1 MKTAE
6 YYSSLPNEKKQ
17 PTSPV
22 FASSPISL
30 AVTSA
35 SMSAK
40 KLLTSLVPTK
50 LLSSQ
55 CTNSTPL
62 KRGDIE
68 EDEIPVIYY
77 PDEDSRTVKRKVP
90 AFIDPYSF
98 VPTTDENCGGVGKK
112 SGDFNS
118 PTSVIPVRLFPE
130 AAADGSVEVV
140 SKAPLKDS
148 GKLNN
153 SIFPV
158 VTFECPVFS
167 LDTTNSKDDDDTTS
181 LQLSEAIRSIN
192 IKDDDTKSVREKLRD
207 MKDAR
212 SRQSESDVWEDS
224 TLTWKGFTRSSSW
237 RKYEWKD
244 DAK

>member
-6 YYSSLPNEKKQ
+6 YYSSLPNKKKQ
-17 PTSPV
+17 PPTSPV

-50 LLSSQ
+50 LLSAQ
-55 CTNSTPL
+55 CSNSTPL

-68 EDEIPVIYY
+68 EDEIPVIYF

-118 PTSVIPVRLFPE
+118 PTSVIPVRFFLKQQM
-130 AAADGSVEVV
+130 VV
-140 SKAPLKDS
+140 
-148 GKLNN
+148 
-153 SIFPV
+153 
-158 VTFECPVFS
+158 
-167 LDTTNSKDDDDTTS
+167 
-181 LQLSEAIRSIN
+181 
-192 IKDDDTKSVREKLRD
+192 
-207 MKDAR
+207 
-212 SRQSESDVWEDS
+212 
-224 TLTWKGFTRSSSW
+224 WK
-237 RKYEWKD
+237 
-244 DAK
+244 

>member
-1 MKTAE
+1 MKTE
-6 YYSSLPNEKKQ
+6 YYSSLPNKKKQ
-17 PTSPV
+17 PPTSPV
-22 FASSPISL
+22 FTSSSISL
-30 AVTSA
+30 AVTS
-35 SMSAK
+35 SAK
-40 KLLTSLVPTK
+40 KLLSLF
-50 LLSSQ
+50 
-55 CTNSTPL
+55 TPL
-62 KRGDIE
+62 KRGALK

-77 PDEDSRTVKRKVP
+77 TDEDSRTVKRKVP

-98 VPTTDENCGGVGKK
+98 VPSTDEKCGVGKK
-112 SGDFNS
+112 SGDFDS

-130 AAADGSVEVV
+130 ASDGSVV
-140 SKAPLKDS
+140 DDD
-148 GKLNN
+148 
-153 SIFPV
+153 SIFDPV

-167 LDTTNSKDDDDTTS
+167 LDTTMKDDDDTTS

-212 SRQSESDVWEDS
+212 SRQSSSESTDVWEDS

>member
-1 MKTAE
+1 MKTE
-6 YYSSLPNEKKQ
+6 YYSSLPNKKKQ
-17 PTSPV
+17 PPTSPV
-22 FASSPISL
+22 FTSSSISL
-30 AVTSA
+30 AVTS
-35 SMSAK
+35 SAK
-40 KLLTSLVPTK
+40 KLLSLF
-50 LLSSQ
+50 
-55 CTNSTPL
+55 TPL
-62 KRGDIE
+62 KRGALK

-77 PDEDSRTVKRKVP
+77 TDEDSRTVKRKVP

-98 VPTTDENCGGVGKK
+98 VPTDENGGVGKK

-130 AAADGSVEVV
+130 AADGSVEVV
-140 SKAPLKDS
+140 STAPLKDS
-148 GKLNN
+148 DKLNDD
-153 SIFPV
+153 SIFDPV

-167 LDTTNSKDDDDTTS
+167 LDAKKSKKGDDDDTTS

-192 IKDDDTKSVREKLRD
+192 IKDDDAKSVREKLRD

-212 SRQSESDVWEDS
+212 NRQSESTDVHWEDP

-237 RKYEWKD
+237 RKYEWED

>member
-1 MKTAE
+1 MKTE
-6 YYSSLPNEKKQ
+6 YYSSLPNKKKQ
-17 PTSPV
+17 PPTSPV
-22 FASSPISL
+22 FTSSSISL
-30 AVTSA
+30 AVTS
-35 SMSAK
+35 SAK
-40 KLLTSLVPTK
+40 KLLSLF
-50 LLSSQ
+50 
-55 CTNSTPL
+55 TPL
-62 KRGDIE
+62 KRGALK

-77 PDEDSRTVKRKVP
+77 TDEDSRTVKRKVP

-98 VPTTDENCGGVGKK
+98 VPSTDENCGVGKK

-130 AAADGSVEVV
+130 AADGSVEVV
-140 SKAPLKDS
+140 STAPLKDS
-148 GKLNN
+148 GKLDDD
-153 SIFPV
+153 SIFDPA
-158 VTFECPVFS
+158 
-167 LDTTNSKDDDDTTS
+167 NSKKDDDDTTS

-212 SRQSESDVWEDS
+212 SRQSESKDVWQES
-224 TLTWKGFTRSSSW
+224 WVGFTRSSSW

>member
-140 SKAPLKDS
+140 STGPLKDN
-148 GKLNN
+148 GKLIEND
-153 SIFPV
+153 SIFDP
-158 VTFECPVFS
+158 
-167 LDTTNSKDDDDTTS
+167 D
-181 LQLSEAIRSIN
+181 A
-192 IKDDDTKSVREKLRD
+192 LR
-207 MKDAR
+207 R
-212 SRQSESDVWEDS
+212 R
-224 TLTWKGFTRSSSW
+224 
-237 RKYEWKD
+237 
-244 DAK
+244 

>member
-50 LLSSQ
+50 LLSAQ
-55 CTNSTPL
+55 CSNSTPL

-68 EDEIPVIYY
+68 EDEIPVIYF

-112 SGDFNS
+112 SGNFNS

-130 AAADGSVEVV
+130 AADGSVEVV
-140 SKAPLKDS
+140 STAPLKDS
-148 GKLNN
+148 GKLDDD
-153 SIFPV
+153 SIFDPV
-158 VTFECPVFS
+158 VTFQCPIFS

-212 SRQSESDVWEDS
+212 SRQSESNVWEES
-224 TLTWKGFTRSSSW
+224 WVGFTRSSSW

>member
-1 MKTAE
+1 MKTE

-17 PTSPV
+17 PPASPV
-22 FASSPISL
+22 FASSSISL
-30 AVTSA
+30 AVTS
-35 SMSAK
+35 SAK
-40 KLLTSLVPTK
+40 KLLSLF
-50 LLSSQ
+50 
-55 CTNSTPL
+55 TPL
-62 KRGDIE
+62 KRGALKE
-68 EDEIPVIYY
+68 EEIPVIYY
-77 PDEDSRTVKRKVP
+77 TDEDSRTVKRKVP

-98 VPTTDENCGGVGKK
+98 VPSTDENCGVGKK

-130 AAADGSVEVV
+130 AADGSVEVV
-140 SKAPLKDS
+140 STAPLKDS
-148 GKLNN
+148 DKRNDD
-153 SIFPV
+153 SIFDPV

-167 LDTTNSKDDDDTTS
+167 LDAKKSKKDDDDDTTS

-212 SRQSESDVWEDS
+212 SRQSESTDVWEDP

-237 RKYEWKD
+237 RKYEWED